1 MIEWS
6 ILPNFLRNFSTMT
19 FFFSY
24 FLSCTPRMIARNY
37 EQLLKGP
44 FSATIVLSSSPI
56 VNVASCHINNQGVFL
71 LQYSMKLDL
80 PRYTERFG
88 ATSLHGVQRVYELDS
103 GFDDG
108 RPMSGTLM
116 KVGNDQISEIER
128 KMAIVI
134 PIKGERLRLLEG
146 VLSGVPHDCL
156 VIIVSNSPRQP
167 VDRYMLE
174 KDALQQF
181 NKFVGRNALILHQR
195 DPGLSEAL
203 KEVGYTSI
211 LGPDDIVRSG
221 KAEGMVLGM
230 LLAKMAGK
238 EYVGFIDADN
248 YVPGAV
254 NEYVKIFASGIA
266 MSKTPY
272 TMIRVSWIYKPKMS
286 DTGLYFS
293 KWGRVSELT
302 NQHLNSLISYYTG
315 FETEVMRTGN
325 SGEHCMSLKL
335 AELLSYS
342 SGYSIEPYEVV
353 NVLEEFGGIIPT
365 PHQDAMDKGV
375 EVMQVETRNPHFHED
390 KGDDHLKEMVVA
402 SLSSIYHSK
411 ICPPK
416 LREKI
421 LESLRAKSML
431 EEGQQEAPV
440 PLKIE
445 PFKDIDIRQ
454 FAKVLN
460 KASTYAQ

>member
-1 MIEWS
+1 VIIVS
-6 ILPNFLRNFSTMT
+6 FS
-19 FFFSY
+19 
-24 FLSCTPRMIARNY
+24 IAR
-37 EQLLKGP
+37 G
-44 FSATIVLSSSPI
+44 
-56 VNVASCHINNQGVFL
+56 
-71 LQYSMKLDL
+71 MKLDL

-108 RPMSGTLM
+108 RPTSESI
-116 KVGNDQISEIER
+116 VNIGNNQIVDIER
-128 KMAIVI
+128 RMAIVI

-146 VLSGVPHDCL
+146 VLSGIPHDCL
-156 VIIVSNSPRQP
+156 TIIVSNSPRQP
-167 VDRYMLE
+167 VDRYKLE
-174 KDALQQF
+174 KEALQQF
-181 NKFVGRNALILHQR
+181 NRFVGRNAFILHQR
-195 DPGLSEAL
+195 DPALSEVL

-211 LGPDDIVRSG
+211 LGPDGMVRSG
-221 KAEGMVLGM
+221 KAEGMVIGM

-266 MSKTPY
+266 MSQTPY
-272 TMIRVSWIYKPKMS
+272 TMTRVSWIYKPKIS
-286 DTGLYFS
+286 ESGLYFS

-302 NQHLNSLISYYTG
+302 NQHLNLLVSYYTG

-335 AELLSYS
+335 AELLTFS
-342 SGYSIEPYEVV
+342 SAYAIEPYEIV

-365 PHQDAMDKGV
+365 VHQDAMDKGV
-375 EVMQVETRNPHFHED
+375 EIMQVETRNPHFHED
-390 KGDDHLKEMVVA
+390 KGDDHLKEMVVT
-402 SLSSIYHSK
+402 SLGSIYHSK

-421 LESLRAKSML
+421 LETLRSKNMV
-431 EEGQQEAPV
+431 EEDQQQDPPAPV
-440 PLKIE
+440 KIE
-445 PFKDIDIRQ
+445 PFKDIDVRQ

-460 KASTYAQ
+460 KANTYAQ

>member
-1 MIEWS
+1 
-6 ILPNFLRNFSTMT
+6 
-19 FFFSY
+19 
-24 FLSCTPRMIARNY
+24 
-37 EQLLKGP
+37 
-44 FSATIVLSSSPI
+44 
-56 VNVASCHINNQGVFL
+56 
-71 LQYSMKLDL
+71 MKLDV

-108 RPMSGTLM
+108 RTMAETLVR
-116 KVGNDQISEIER
+116 VGNDQISDIER

-167 VDRYMLE
+167 VDRYKLE
-174 KDALQQF
+174 MDALQQF
-181 NKFVGRNALILHQR
+181 NKFVGRDAIIMHQR

-203 KEVGYTSI
+203 REVGYSSM
-211 LGPDDIVRSG
+211 LGSDDVVRNG
-221 KAEGMVLGM
+221 KAEGMILGM

-238 EYVGFIDADN
+238 EYVGFIDSDN

-266 MSKTPY
+266 MSQTPY
-272 TMIRVSWIYKPKMS
+272 TMVRVSWIYKPKMS
-286 DTGLYFS
+286 ETGLYFS
-293 KWGRVSELT
+293 KWGRVSEMT

-335 AELLSYS
+335 AELLTFS
-342 SGYSIEPYEVV
+342 SGYSIEPYEII

-365 PHQDAMDKGV
+365 VHQDAMDKGV

-390 KGDDHLKEMVVA
+390 KGDEHLKEMVMA
-402 SLSSIYHSK
+402 SLGSIYHSK

-421 LESLRAKSML
+421 LESLRGRGMMD
-431 EEGQQEAPV
+431 EGQQEPPAPV
-440 PLKIE
+440 RIE

-454 FAKVLN
+454 FAKVLS
-460 KASTYAQ
+460 KATTYAQ

>member
-1 MIEWS
+1 
-6 ILPNFLRNFSTMT
+6 
-19 FFFSY
+19 
-24 FLSCTPRMIARNY
+24 
-37 EQLLKGP
+37 
-44 FSATIVLSSSPI
+44 
-56 VNVASCHINNQGVFL
+56 VNVASYHISNQGVFL

-174 KDALQQF
+174 KDALQQY

-203 KEVGYTSI
+203 KEVRYTSM

-230 LLAKMAGK
+230 LLAKMASK

-293 KWGRVSELT
+293 KWGRVSEMT

-365 PHQDAMDKGV
+365 PHQDAMEKGV

-390 KGDDHLKEMVVA
+390 KGDDHLKEMIVA
-402 SLSSIYHSK
+402 SLASIYHSK

-431 EEGQQEAPV
+431 EEGQQEPPV

-454 FAKVLN
+454 FAKVLS